1 MLKYYIDGQE
11 ISSKEYEEYIIEDAY
26 DNDES
31 KAHAMRVI
39 RENRQEARETGENIW
54 LIQNGAKLVIE
65 RV

>member
-1 MLKYYIDGQE
+1 MLKYFIDGEE

-26 DNDES
+26 DNDKS

-39 RENRQEARETGENIW
+39 RENRQEARISGENIW
-54 LIQNGAKLVIE
+54 LICNGAKLVVE

>member
-1 MLKYYIDGQE
+1 MLKYYVDGQE

-39 RENRQEARETGENIW
+39 KENRQEARETGENIW
-54 LIQNGAKLVIE
+54 RICNGAKLVIE
-65 RV
+65 RI